1 MARNVYGI
9 DLGTY
14 EIKVYDKKRNAIWK
28 EKNTIALKDEV
39 QIFSVGD
46 AAYEMYEKAP
56 ENIQVI
62 FPMEEGVI
70 SHFDSMQFL
79 LQNLLK
85 KEQRF
90 ARGSEYLIAVPTD
103 VTEVEKRAF
112 YDLVVHSTA
121 KAKKINIVE
130 RGIADALGMGLDVQN
145 TTGIAVVNFGG
156 GTTEITIIAKGGLVL
171 TKILK
176 VGGRHLDQLVATRIR
191 HHFDFLIGNIT
202 AENLR
207 HTFGI
212 FPRKDTPT
220 SKIVSGRDLLTGV
233 PCQKE
238 IPMELVQN
246 AMKGAMDE
254 YVKVLKSMLD
264 RTPPEVLSSIKNNGI
279 FITGGAARLK
289 GLAAYLGLHTE
300 IKVRRAKDADI
311 NTVIGLEQIVLN
323 PELKQLSYSILDESY
338 RWIR

>member
-28 EKNTIALKDEV
+28 EKNAIALKDETR
-39 QIFSVGD
+39 IFSVGD
-46 AAYEMYEKAP
+46 EAYEMYEKVP
-56 ENIQVI
+56 ENIEII

-121 KAKKINIVE
+121 KARKINIVE
-130 RGIADALGMGLDVQN
+130 RGIADALGMGLDVQDTN
-145 TTGIAVVNFGG
+145 GIVIMNFGG
-156 GTTEITIIAKGGLVL
+156 GTTEITVVAKGGLVL
-171 TKILK
+171 TKVLK
-176 VGGRHLDQLVATRIR
+176 MGGKHLDQLIATRIR
-191 HHFDFLIGNIT
+191 HRFDFLIGNIT
-202 AENLR
+202 AETLR
-207 HTFGI
+207 HEFG
-212 FPRKDTPT
+212 FQRSDANPT
-220 SKIVSGRDLLTGV
+220 KVVSGRDLLTGV

-246 AMKGAMDE
+246 AIKGALDE
-254 YVKVLKSMLD
+254 YVRVLKSMIE
-264 RTPPEVLSSIKNNGI
+264 RTPPEVLSGIKSNGI

-289 GLAAYLGLHTE
+289 GMAAYIASHTE
-300 IKVRRAKDADI
+300 IHVRRAKDADI
-311 NTVIGLEQIVLN
+311 NTVIGLEQVVSK
-323 PELKQLSYSILDESY
+323 PELKELSYSISDESY

>member
-28 EKNTIALKDEV
+28 EKNAIAIKNETH
-39 QIFSVGD
+39 IFSVGD
-46 AAYEMYEKAP
+46 EAYEMYEKVP
-56 ENIQVI
+56 ENIEIV

-130 RGIADALGMGLDVQN
+130 RGIADALGMGLDVQDTN
-145 TTGIAVVNFGG
+145 GIVIVNFGG
-156 GTTEITIIAKGGLVL
+156 GTTEITVVAKGGLVL

-176 VGGRHLDQLVATRIR
+176 VGGRHLDQLIAMRIR
-191 HHFDFLIGNIT
+191 HRFDFLIGNVT

-207 HTFGI
+207 HEFG
-212 FPRKDTPT
+212 FQRSDMELT
-220 SKIVSGRDLLTGV
+220 KIVSGRDLLTGV

-246 AMKGAMDE
+246 AIKSSLDE
-254 YVKVLKSMLD
+254 YVKVLKSMIE
-264 RTPPEVLSSIKNNGI
+264 RTPPEVLSGIKSNGI

-289 GLAAYLGLHTE
+289 GLAAYLALHTE

-311 NTVIGLEQIVLN
+311 NTVIGLEQIVLK
-323 PELKQLSYSILDESY
+323 PKLKELSYSISDKSY

>member
-28 EKNTIALKDEV
+28 EKNTIALKDDV
-39 QIFSVGD
+39 GIFSVGD
-46 AAYEMYEKAP
+46 EAYEMYEKSP
-56 ENIQVI
+56 GNIQII

-145 TTGIAVVNFGG
+145 TNGIVIVNFGG
-156 GTTEITIIAKGGLVL
+156 GTTETTVVAKGGLVL

-176 VGGRHLDQLVATRIR
+176 VGGRHLDQRIVMRIR
-191 HHFDFLIGNIT
+191 HHFDFLIGNVT

-207 HTFGI
+207 HEFG
-212 FPRKDTPT
+212 FQRNDANPT
-220 SKIVSGRDLLTGV
+220 KIVSGRDLLTGV

-238 IPMELVQN
+238 ISMELVQN
-246 AMKGAMDE
+246 TLKGALED
-254 YVKVLKSMLD
+254 YVKELRYMLE
-264 RTPPEVLSSIKNNGI
+264 RTPPEVLSGIKANGI

-289 GLAAYLGLHTE
+289 GLAAYLEAHTE

-311 NTVIGLEQIVLN
+311 NTVIGLEQITLY
-323 PELKQLSYSILDESY
+323 PELNKLSYSISDESY